1 MHYHSSHCRRLT
13 WRVLHRT
20 ARGFSLLEVILVLF
34 VVGTLAAALA
44 PSVRDVI
51 ERTRREAEARSLDEL
66 VATITQSFEST
77 DLTNLNLA
85 ALPGTIGGS
94 DIPTAFSV
102 ATSGAYT
109 TTASTDWFAKV
120 ARLRGITPQLGV
132 APNATQQPELARIA
146 FNPIGNS
153 RWLFVG
159 PTESGRQ
166 RFLLVSLMAR
176 PEQLNVPAYASTA
189 AWFDAIW
196 NQDWESRTG
205 GLPALWAA
213 QLSAAQVSAWVP
225 GGGALSWTNRLVVR
239 RIVLPKFR
247 VTVNNNHASENAYL
261 AFNNTSGAMV
271 APAASGVSVTPEI
284 LAGRVVSV
292 FRGTAAPG
300 VETLRFAIRENATV
314 TLQ

>member
-1 MHYHSSHCRRLT
+1 MHYHSPHCRRLT
-13 WRVLHRT
+13 WQKVLRT

-51 ERTRREAEARSLDEL
+51 ERTRREAEARSLDEI
-66 VATITQSFEST
+66 VATIGQSFEST
-77 DLTNLNLA
+77 DLTNLNIA
-85 ALPGTIGGS
+85 ALPGMIGGS
-94 DIPTAFSV
+94 DVPTSFSV
-102 ATSGAYT
+102 ATSGGYT
-109 TTASTDWFAKV
+109 TTTATDWFTKI
-120 ARLRGITPQLGV
+120 ARLRGITPQLGA
-132 APNATQQPELARIA
+132 APSAIQQPELARIA
-146 FNPIGNS
+146 FNPVGNP
-153 RWLFVG
+153 RWLFIG
-159 PTESGRQ
+159 PAESGRQ

-176 PEQLNVPAYASTA
+176 PEQLNVPAYAATT

-205 GLPALWAA
+205 SLPALWSS
-213 QLSAAQVSAWVP
+213 QLSAAQVNAWVP
-225 GGGALSWTNRLVVR
+225 GAGTLSWTNRLVVR

-261 AFNNTSGAMV
+261 AFNNTSAALV
-271 APAASGVSVTPEI
+271 APAASGVNVSQEI

-300 VETLRFAIRENATV
+300 VETLRFSIRENATV